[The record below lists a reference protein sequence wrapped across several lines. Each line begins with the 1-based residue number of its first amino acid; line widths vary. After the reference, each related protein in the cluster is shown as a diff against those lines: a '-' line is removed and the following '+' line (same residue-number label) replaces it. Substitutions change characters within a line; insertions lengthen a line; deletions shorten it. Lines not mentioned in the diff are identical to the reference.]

1 MTITRR
7 DLIKSVATCAAMGS
21 LGSMDAMLRQRA
33 QAAVKG
39 DRKFLFY
46 FANGG
51 MDATPF
57 DPKYGEDG
65 ISSVGGT
72 DMDPDTFLG
81 QAGELTY
88 SLGEDRMNMDLFFRR
103 WGHRVAMLRGV
114 NVHSAGH
121 DTGRQWVMTGSS
133 ASSLPDWPTILAS
146 EGTVEYPMPHL
157 VFSGPSYPGQF
168 GASVVR
174 GGGGTLLDL
183 IDGSI
188 NGTVDKPA
196 PLIPPPS
203 DYAMDALVY
212 KRSSRKWANAQ
223 GAARERMDAYLGNLE
238 RAMELEGR
246 RFEAGLNDEGSSLLD
261 RSIMALEVMR
271 LGLSRCAMLRIPGG
285 WDTHGGNQNVGTQL
299 DSFFGVLNQVFD
311 HMATTPGLSAPWLAG
326 EVVVVVATELG
337 RTPRFNGSM
346 GRDHWP
352 YASML
357 VAGSG
362 VNGGQVF
369 GKTDAGLISEPISL
383 ATGKPDSAGTVLGS
397 EHVGTALLQ
406 LGNVDPERYLPR
418 VDILTGLIRDS
429 YCGRAYYGYLY
440 SRFGLV
446 IPKRRRTLVST
457 NRPSITPI
465 GVAGS

>member
-7 DLIKSVATCAAMGS
+7 ELIKSVATFAALGS
-21 LGSMDAMLRQRA
+21 LGSMDAIWRN
-33 QAAVKG
+33 QAKAATRG

-65 ISSVGGT
+65 FSSVGGT
-72 DMDPDTFLG
+72 DMDVDTYLG
-81 QAGELTY
+81 QAGQLTY
-88 SLGEDRMNMDLFFRR
+88 SMGDDRVNMDLFFRR

-146 EGTVEYPMPHL
+146 QGTAEYPMPHL

-174 GGGGTLLDL
+174 GGGGTLLSL

-188 NGTVDKPA
+188 NGAVDRPA
-196 PLIPPPS
+196 PRVPSPS

-212 KRSSRKWANAQ
+212 KRASRKWAQ
-223 GAARERMDAYLGNLE
+223 SKDSARGTMNSYLSNLE

-246 RFEAGLNDEGSSLLD
+246 SFEAGLNSQGTDLLD
-261 RSIMALEVMR
+261 RSVMALEVMR
-271 LGLSRCAMLRIPGG
+271 LGLARCAMLRIPGG
-285 WDTHGGNQNVGTQL
+285 WDTHGGNQNVGNQL
-299 DSFFGVLNQVFD
+299 NNFFGVLNQVFD
-311 HMATTPGLSAPWLAG
+311 HLATTPGLTTPWLAG

-337 RTPRFNGSM
+337 RTPKFNGSQ

-369 GKTDAGLISEPISL
+369 GKTDEGLVAEPISL
-383 ATGKPDSAGTVLGS
+383 ETGLSNSSGTVLGS
-397 EHVGTALLQ
+397 EHVGTALLR
-406 LGNVDPERYLPR
+406 LGNVDPNRFLPG
-418 VDILTGLIRDS
+418 VDSLTGL
-429 YCGRAYYGYLY
+429 L
-440 SRFGLV
+440 
-446 IPKRRRTLVST
+446 RT
-457 NRPSITPI
+457 P
-465 GVAGS
+465 